1 MRTLDPAHAA
11 ARAAGA
17 DLSPPDTVTPDT
29 ADHIRSTQTT
39 TPEPD
44 AIEHPTT
51 TCSKAAN
58 PAGTSLV
65 TATSNS
71 STPKTTTR
79 ERNTPAS
86 TPMPTT
92 APTPIPTPSHS
103 FEPASGMPTRSAS
116 GPASLNHS
124 DPNPAAYPYAS
135 ESGGVAARL
144 YHAEHGGQPPF
155 IDLAAQRPEATS
167 YPDAEAIPLPY
178 PPRARTGFRAHTPE
192 GLGDLLALTYG
203 VTRID
208 WGSLGI
214 RAGRPLPSG
223 GGAYPGELYLAAE
236 FGLCHYLPS
245 AHALERLRTA
255 DLRRQIVDALEA
267 HPPERPALILLLTS
281 RHGANLPAFGG
292 FGHKLQTLDTG
303 VMAGQAISLIDA
315 AGAEVGVH
323 TRFDEAK
330 LNRMLGLDPR
340 IESVRAV
347 ITAGLGRDEPAP
359 VPAFSTDPG
368 ANQAGI
374 PRRIMA
380 RHTAADGFEAV
391 SVPLQRILEIL
402 DEAAGEIPSDI
413 RAGHGAEYAT
423 LDLYC
428 VANRVD
434 GLAPACYRRSTA
446 TSALVKVRETA
457 DPKSLFPAGGDAE
470 LAHFQAAC
478 ALMLVG
484 DYEHGYRVHGDRW
497 YRMLN
502 LQAGILAQRIGLAA
516 TGLGLG
522 SMLRCDFQSKV
533 ADRLIH
539 AAPGRTVLVTMLI
552 GLERGVGKPGH
563 RLLLG
568 GYGS

>member
-1 MRTLDPAHAA
+1 MRTLDPALAVP
-11 ARAAGA
+11 RAATGS
-17 DLSPPDTVTPDT
+17 DLSPPEAAVPDT
-29 ADHIRSTQTT
+29 AERTRPTQTAT
-39 TPEPD
+39 SEPA
-44 AIEHPTT
+44 AIAHPTT
-51 TCSKAAN
+51 TSSKTATPTPTIISSKA
-58 PAGTSLV
+58 T
-65 TATSNS
+65 TSN
-71 STPKTTTR
+71 TTTR
-79 ERNTPAS
+79 ESNPPTS

-92 APTPIPTPSHS
+92 APIPAPSPS
-103 FEPASGMPTRSAS
+103 PETASGTSARIAAAS
-116 GPASLNHS
+116 TAAPPALCAPS
-124 DPNPAAYPYAS
+124 PAGYPYVP

-144 YHAEHGGQPPF
+144 YHAEHGGQPPY
-155 IDLAAQRPEATS
+155 IDLAAPRPEAKS
-167 YPDAEAIPLPY
+167 YPDADAIPLPY
-178 PPRARTGFRAHTPE
+178 PPRARTGFRAHTPQ

-208 WGSLGI
+208 WGNGGI

-223 GGAYPGELYLAAE
+223 GAAYPGELYLAAE

-245 AHALERLRTA
+245 AHALERLQAA
-255 DLRRQIVDALEA
+255 DLRRQIVDTLEA
-267 HPPERPALILLLTS
+267 HPAERPVLILLLTS
-281 RHGANLPAFGG
+281 RHGANLSAFGG

-330 LNRMLGLDPR
+330 LNHMLGLDPR
-340 IESVRAV
+340 VESVRAV
-347 ITAGLGRDEPAP
+347 ITAGPGRDEPVS

-368 ANQAGI
+368 ANRAGI

-380 RHTAADGFEAV
+380 RHTAADGFEPV

-402 DEAAGEIPSDI
+402 DDAAGEIPSDI
-413 RAGHGAEYAT
+413 RTGHGAEYAT

-434 GLAPACYRRSTA
+434 GLAPACYRRSVA
-446 TSALVKVRETA
+446 TGALAKVRDTT
-457 DPKSLFPAGGDAE
+457 DPKTLFPTGGDAE

-522 SMLRCDFQSKV
+522 SMLRCDYQSKV

-539 AAPGRTVLVTMLI
+539 AAPGRTALVTVLI